1 MENKALRIT
10 VGLTPEERDFLN
22 LLQHKDAAANL
33 SQAVAWCIDSCMK
46 IEKLYGIDACY
57 VAYNDIRKPENDPT
71 LEQAIPFP
79 TLSGHR
85 GEEELDWLESF
96 NREEVKNILMEF
108 SYDFQQ
114 EKYGGCSTHR
124 HIVSLFIKAHR
135 ELFST
140 PTPPAGEERAA
151 DRMTEGEG
159 EIPFDVCTDIYNM
172 WVEDKGGFFF
182 PPYQAGAI
190 AMWRKMQ
197 DEAIA
202 KDKIISGLRE
212 RLRIIISNSEEFGSD
227 YANCR
232 QELSAAQ
239 SRIVELEKQLAEDD
253 IWDAVRKYRDAHPE
267 PQEDESW
274 ERRKIDRLCDVIG
287 ISEDQI
293 RELEDEVK
301 AQKAK
306 QRELVAELQKQL
318 AEEKSFHA
326 NWRAIADQYEADKK
340 ELEAKVQLR
349 NDQMV
354 TSSNRIEGLIEQLA
368 MVRQFRDNIA
378 ADKEALEVRVKQL
391 QEWHDSHC

>member
-1 MENKALRIT
+1 
-10 VGLTPEERDFLN
+10 
-22 LLQHKDAAANL
+22 
-33 SQAVAWCIDSCMK
+33 
-46 IEKLYGIDACY
+46 
-57 VAYNDIRKPENDPT
+57 
-71 LEQAIPFP
+71 
-79 TLSGHR
+79 
-85 GEEELDWLESF
+85 
-96 NREEVKNILMEF
+96 MEF

-172 WVEDKGGFFF
+172 WVEDKRGFFF

-202 KDKIISGLRE
+202 KNKIISGLRE
-212 RLRIIISNSEEFGSD
+212 RLRIIISNQK
-227 YANCR
+227 N
-232 QELSAAQ
+232 SAAIMRTAVKTLAAR
-239 SRIVELEKQLAEDD
+239 SRIVEIQKQLAEDD
-253 IWDAVRKYRDAHPE
+253 IWDAVRTYRDAHPE

-301 AQKAK
+301 AHKK
-306 QRELVAELQKQL
+306 PNNV
-318 AEEKSFHA
+318 
-326 NWRAIADQYEADKK
+326 NW
-340 ELEAKVQLR
+340 
-349 NDQMV
+349 
-354 TSSNRIEGLIEQLA
+354 
-368 MVRQFRDNIA
+368 
-378 ADKEALEVRVKQL
+378 
-391 QEWHDSHC
+391 

>member
-1 MENKALRIT
+1 MSSRRPLRRPI
-10 VGLTPEERDFLN
+10 
-22 LLQHKDAAANL
+22 Q
-33 SQAVAWCIDSCMK
+33 
-46 IEKLYGIDACY
+46 
-57 VAYNDIRKPENDPT
+57 
-71 LEQAIPFP
+71 
-79 TLSGHR
+79 
-85 GEEELDWLESF
+85 
-96 NREEVKNILMEF
+96 
-108 SYDFQQ
+108 
-114 EKYGGCSTHR
+114 
-124 HIVSLFIKAHR
+124 
-135 ELFST
+135 
-140 PTPPAGEERAA
+140 
-151 DRMTEGEG
+151 DRRT
-159 EIPFDVCTDIYNM
+159 
-172 WVEDKGGFFF
+172 
-182 PPYQAGAI
+182 
-190 AMWRKMQ
+190 
-197 DEAIA
+197 
-202 KDKIISGLRE
+202 
-212 RLRIIISNSEEFGSD
+212 
-227 YANCR
+227 
-232 QELSAAQ
+232 
-239 SRIVELEKQLAEDD
+239 EKQLAEDD

-354 TSSNRIEGLIEQLA
+354 TSSNRIEGLIDQLA

>member
-1 MENKALRIT
+1 MENKNPFYYSGYCNLHKRSYIGTCPICVTGVQLDPPASPPSPAIEGIKWVCPECGRIY
-10 VGLTPEERDFLN
+10 
-22 LLQHKDAAANL
+22 
-33 SQAVAWCIDSCMK
+33 DS
-46 IEKLYGIDACY
+46 
-57 VAYNDIRKPENDPT
+57 KPASCSFCNSGPT
-71 LEQAIPFP
+71 FTTE
-79 TLSGHR
+79 
-85 GEEELDWLESF
+85 GEEELDRLESF

-354 TSSNRIEGLIEQLA
+354 TSSNRIEGLIDWL
-368 MVRQFRDNIA
+368 
-378 ADKEALEVRVKQL
+378 KQL

>member
-1 MENKALRIT
+1 
-10 VGLTPEERDFLN
+10 
-22 LLQHKDAAANL
+22 
-33 SQAVAWCIDSCMK
+33 
-46 IEKLYGIDACY
+46 
-57 VAYNDIRKPENDPT
+57 
-71 LEQAIPFP
+71 
-79 TLSGHR
+79 
-85 GEEELDWLESF
+85 
-96 NREEVKNILMEF
+96 MEF

-293 RELEDEVK
+293 RELEGEGEKMEQVGLFDILDQAIDE
-301 AQKAK
+301 
-306 QRELVAELQKQL
+306 EVAEKLS
-318 AEEKSFHA
+318 AA
-326 NWRAIADQYEADKK
+326 RTTIA
-340 ELEAKVQLR
+340 ELEAKV
-349 NDQMV
+349 
-354 TSSNRIEGLIEQLA
+354 
-368 MVRQFRDNIA
+368 RD
-378 ADKEALEVRVKQL
+378 L
-391 QEWHDSHC
+391 QDWIHSHC